1 MGEFEHTP
9 REMANKLLF
18 FNYYLS
24 DDRDEVIEEL
34 ESVTETFTK
43 LQKSKEFNALI
54 SMISSNLKKQK
65 NSSRKSLKAKLNI

>member
-1 MGEFEHTP
+1 MSEFEHTP

-43 LQKSKEFNALI
+43 LQKSKEFNAL
-54 SMISSNLKKQK
+54 MHHLDVMFASNEFD
-65 NSSRKSLKAKLNI
+65 RIFEE

>member
-1 MGEFEHTP
+1 MSEFEHTP

-34 ESVTETFTK
+34 ESVTETFAK
-43 LQKSKEFNALI
+43 LQKSKEFNAL
-54 SMISSNLKKQK
+54 MHHLDVMFASNEFD
-65 NSSRKSLKAKLNI
+65 RMFEE